1 MEKKLRSI
9 ALVLFSICCAIGFST
24 SVSALTMEKDM
35 KASEIVIEDGM
46 TIDGAGKYTITGGL
60 SVSHGEDITIKNV
73 TLDGESTQDI
83 LLSLKDAG
91 DVVIENVTFTHYIKT
106 GIYAE
111 KLTNLT
117 VTGSTFDGIDTDKL
131 KDQSYPDSPEED
143 LIKRSPAGMDLNF
156 GNPLVNKGPSV
167 TVNVESITIA
177 NNTFKNVKI
186 PDEYLA
192 SSTGGAIKI
201 KLKGMTSQTTM
212 GTITIENNEFV
223 DNARDLVIGTDRP
236 ASGTTQDQTGD
247 LEILLVNNG
256 AMVVKNNSGDGATET
271 LDGNYKL
278 NYTDDKK
285 YELDEN
291 LYYIV
296 DEDNFEAFENNAS
309 LVMGDADVKGIAVSV
324 SGISFAIAKEDIDDE
339 FLEDAMNF
347 APVVSEEATIDA
359 LKPYQGE
366 DVFFVDMTGSS
377 LFVNGISINT
387 TLGEGAPEKLYVY
400 YYDEENGLQLA
411 SSPEVVN
418 GDVTLNFAKDGNYV
432 VSAKDLLSTS
442 MPSEE
447 VTEEEVPE
455 VPQTFDALGIYAGIG
470 FISIAGITGAVI
482 YLKKRNA

>member
-1 MEKKLRSI
+1 MEKKLKSL

-24 SVSALTMEKDM
+24 TASALEMTGDM
-35 KASEIVIEDGM
+35 NASDITVEDGM
-46 TIDGAGKYTITGGL
+46 VIDGKGEYTITGGL
-60 SVSHGEDITIKNV
+60 SITDGADITIKNV
-73 TLDGESTQDI
+73 TLSGNGTQDI
-83 LLSLKDAG
+83 LLNLSNAG
-91 DVVIENVTFTHYIKT
+91 DVVIENVTFTNFIKT

-111 KLTNLT
+111 QFASLS
-117 VTGSTFDGIDTDKL
+117 VTKSTFDGIDTDKL
-131 KDQSYPDSPEED
+131 KDQSYPGNAEED
-143 LIKRSPAGMDLNF
+143 LMKRSPAGMDLNF
-156 GNPLVNKGPSV
+156 GNPLVNMGPSV

-236 ASGTTQDQTGD
+236 ATDTTQGQTGD

-291 LYYIV
+291 LYYVV
-296 DEDNFEAFENNAS
+296 DEDNIDAITDEEMAAILLDEDVAGFAVTVDGVTFAISRETLLDEDLGAS
-309 LVMGDADVKGIAVSV
+309 LDDFDIVPSEETTIESLTQYMGEGVMFFTI
-324 SGISFAIAKEDIDDE
+324 SGIDLFDDGI
-339 FLEDAMNF
+339 
-347 APVVSEEATIDA
+347 T
-359 LKPYQGE
+359 Y
-366 DVFFVDMTGSS
+366 DVSS
-377 LFVNGISINT
+377 LGEEFVG
-387 TLGEGAPEKLYVY
+387 TLYLY
-400 YYDEENGLQLA
+400 YYDETNGLQLVSNPDNSILA
-411 SSPEVVN
+411 FDKN
-418 GDVTLNFAKDGNYV
+418 GTYV
-432 VSAKDLLSTS
+432 LSATNLIPSTS
-442 MPSEE
+442 SEE
-447 VTEEEVPE
+447 VPEEEVPE

>member
-1 MEKKLRSI
+1 MEKKLRSVM
-9 ALVLFSICCAIGFST
+9 LVLFSICCAIGFST
-24 SVSALTMEKDM
+24 KVNALEMTGDMNVSG
-35 KASEIVIEDGM
+35 IHIEDGM
-46 TIDGAGKYTITGGL
+46 VIDGKGEYTITGQLKVTG
-60 SVSHGEDITIKNV
+60 GEDITIKNV
-73 TLDGESTQDI
+73 TWTGASTEDI
-83 LLSLKDAG
+83 LLYLDKAG
-91 DVVIENVTFTHYIKT
+91 DVVIENVTFTNFIKA

-111 KLTNLT
+111 NLT
-117 VTGSTFDGIDTDKL
+117 SFSVTKSTFDGIDTDKL

-156 GNPLVNKGPSV
+156 GNPLVNMGPSV

-236 ASGTTQDQTGD
+236 ATDTTQGQTGD

-296 DEDNFEAFENNAS
+296 DEDNIDAITDEEMAAILLDEDVAGFAVTVDGVTFAISRETLLDEDLGAS
-309 LVMGDADVKGIAVSV
+309 LDDFDIVPSEETAIESLTQYMSEVVMFFTI
-324 SGISFAIAKEDIDDE
+324 SGIDLFDDGI
-339 FLEDAMNF
+339 
-347 APVVSEEATIDA
+347 T
-359 LKPYQGE
+359 Y
-366 DVFFVDMTGSS
+366 DVSS
-377 LFVNGISINT
+377 LGEEFVG
-387 TLGEGAPEKLYVY
+387 TLYLY
-400 YYDEENGLQLA
+400 YYDETNGLQLVSNPDNSILA
-411 SSPEVVN
+411 FDKN
-418 GDVTLNFAKDGNYV
+418 GTYV
-432 VSAKDLLSTS
+432 LSATNLIPST
-442 MPSEE
+442 PSEE
-447 VTEEEVPE
+447 VPEEEVPE

-470 FISIAGITGAVI
+470 LVSVAGIVGAVV
-482 YLKKRNA
+482 YLKRKNA

>member
-1 MEKKLRSI
+1 MEKKLKSVM
-9 ALVLFSICCAIGFST
+9 LVLFSICCAIGFST
-24 SVSALTMEKDM
+24 KVNALEMTGDMNVSG
-35 KASEIVIEDGM
+35 IHIEDGM
-46 TIDGAGKYTITGGL
+46 VIDGKGEYTITGQLKVTG
-60 SVSHGEDITIKNV
+60 GEDITIKNV
-73 TLDGESTQDI
+73 TWTGASTEDI
-83 LLSLKDAG
+83 LLYLDKAG
-91 DVVIENVTFTHYIKT
+91 DVVIENVTFTNFIKA

-111 KLTNLT
+111 NLT
-117 VTGSTFDGIDTDKL
+117 SFSVTKSTFDGIDTDKL

-156 GNPLVNKGPSV
+156 GNPLVNMGPSV

-236 ASGTTQDQTGD
+236 ATDTTQGQTGD

-296 DEDNFEAFENNAS
+296 DEDNIDAITDEEMAAILLDEDVAGFAVTVDGVTFSISRETLLDEDLGAS
-309 LVMGDADVKGIAVSV
+309 LDDFDIVPSEETAIESLTQYMSEVVMFFTI
-324 SGISFAIAKEDIDDE
+324 SGIDLFDDGI
-339 FLEDAMNF
+339 
-347 APVVSEEATIDA
+347 T
-359 LKPYQGE
+359 Y
-366 DVFFVDMTGSS
+366 DVSS
-377 LFVNGISINT
+377 LGEEFVG
-387 TLGEGAPEKLYVY
+387 TLYLY
-400 YYDEENGLQLA
+400 YYDETNGLQLVSNPDNSILA
-411 SSPEVVN
+411 FDKN
-418 GDVTLNFAKDGNYV
+418 GTYV
-432 VSAKDLLSTS
+432 LSATNLIPST
-442 MPSEE
+442 PSEE
-447 VTEEEVPE
+447 VPEEEVPE

-470 FISIAGITGAVI
+470 LVSVAGIVGAVV
-482 YLKKRNA
+482 YLKRKNA

>member
-1 MEKKLRSI
+1 MEKKLRSVM
-9 ALVLFSICCAIGFST
+9 LVLFSICCAIGFST
-24 SVSALTMEKDM
+24 KVNALEMTGDM
-35 KASEIVIEDGM
+35 NAGDIHVEDGM
-46 TIDGAGKYTITGGL
+46 VIDGKGEYTITGQLKVTG
-60 SVSHGEDITIKNV
+60 GEDITIKNV
-73 TLDGESTQDI
+73 TWTGASTEDI
-83 LLSLKDAG
+83 LLYLDKAG
-91 DVVIENVTFTHYIKT
+91 DVVIENVTFTNFIKA

-111 KLTNLT
+111 NLT
-117 VTGSTFDGIDTDKL
+117 SFSVTKSTFDGIDTDKL

-156 GNPLVNKGPSV
+156 GNPLVNMGPSV

-236 ASGTTQDQTGD
+236 ATDTTQGQTGD

-291 LYYIV
+291 LYYVV
-296 DEDNFEAFENNAS
+296 DEDNIDAITDEEMAAILLDEDVAGFAVTVDGVTFAISRETLLDEDLGAS
-309 LVMGDADVKGIAVSV
+309 LDDFDIVPSEETTIESLTQYMGEGVMFFTI
-324 SGISFAIAKEDIDDE
+324 SGIDLFDDGI
-339 FLEDAMNF
+339 
-347 APVVSEEATIDA
+347 T
-359 LKPYQGE
+359 Y
-366 DVFFVDMTGSS
+366 DVSS
-377 LFVNGISINT
+377 LGEEFVG
-387 TLGEGAPEKLYVY
+387 TLYLY
-400 YYDEENGLQLA
+400 YYDETNGLQLVSNPDNSILA
-411 SSPEVVN
+411 FDKN
-418 GDVTLNFAKDGNYV
+418 GTYV
-432 VSAKDLLSTS
+432 LSATNLIPSTS
-442 MPSEE
+442 SEE
-447 VTEEEVPE
+447 VPEEEVPE

-470 FISIAGITGAVI
+470 LVSVAGIAGAVI
-482 YLKKRNA
+482 YLKRRNA

>member
-1 MEKKLRSI
+1 MEKKLKSVM
-9 ALVLFSICCAIGFST
+9 LVLFSICCAIGFST
-24 SVSALTMEKDM
+24 KVNALEMTGDM
-35 KASEIVIEDGM
+35 NAGDIHVEDGM
-46 TIDGAGKYTITGGL
+46 VIDGKGEYTITGQLKVTG
-60 SVSHGEDITIKNV
+60 GEDITIKNV
-73 TLDGESTQDI
+73 TWTGASTEDI
-83 LLSLKDAG
+83 LLYLDKAG
-91 DVVIENVTFTHYIKT
+91 DVVIENVTFTNFIKA

-111 KLTNLT
+111 NLT
-117 VTGSTFDGIDTDKL
+117 SFSVTKSTFDGIDTDKL

-156 GNPLVNKGPSV
+156 GNPLVNMGPSV

-236 ASGTTQDQTGD
+236 ATDTTQGQTGD

-296 DEDNFEAFENNAS
+296 DEDNIDAITDEEMAAILLDEDVAGFAVTVDGVTFAISRETLLDEDLGAS
-309 LVMGDADVKGIAVSV
+309 LDDFDIVPSEETAIESLTQYMSEVVMFFTI
-324 SGISFAIAKEDIDDE
+324 SGIDLFDDGI
-339 FLEDAMNF
+339 
-347 APVVSEEATIDA
+347 T
-359 LKPYQGE
+359 Y
-366 DVFFVDMTGSS
+366 DVSS
-377 LFVNGISINT
+377 LGEEFVG
-387 TLGEGAPEKLYVY
+387 TLYLY
-400 YYDEENGLQLA
+400 YYDETNGLQLVSNPDNSILA
-411 SSPEVVN
+411 FDKN
-418 GDVTLNFAKDGNYV
+418 GTYV
-432 VSAKDLLSTS
+432 LSATNLIPSTS
-442 MPSEE
+442 SEE
-447 VTEEEVPE
+447 VPEEEVPE

-470 FISIAGITGAVI
+470 LVSVAGIVGAVV
-482 YLKKRNA
+482 YLKRKNA

>member
-1 MEKKLRSI
+1 MEKKLRSVM
-9 ALVLFSICCAIGFST
+9 LVLFSICCAIGFST
-24 SVSALTMEKDM
+24 SASALTMEKDM
-35 KASEIVIEDGM
+35 KASEITIEDGM
-46 TIDGAGKYTITGGL
+46 TIDGAGKFSIIGGL
-60 SVSHGEDITIKNV
+60 SVNNGEDITIKNV

-91 DVVIENVTFTHYIKT
+91 DVVIENVTFTHFVKT

-111 KLTNLT
+111 KLTSLS
-117 VTGSTFDGIDTDKL
+117 VTASTFDGVDTDKL
-131 KDQSYPDSPEED
+131 KDQSYPGNAEED
-143 LIKRSPAGMDLNF
+143 LMKRSPAGMDLNF
-156 GNPLVNKGPSV
+156 GNPLVNMGPSV

-236 ASGTTQDQTGD
+236 ATDTTQGQTGD

-278 NYTDDKK
+278 NYADDKK
-285 YELDEN
+285 LELDDN
-291 LYYIV
+291 LFYV
-296 DEDNFEAFENNAS
+296 VNDDNFEAFENNAS

-447 VTEEEVPE
+447 VPEEEVPE